1 MKIFNNI
8 FKCCMAVVVA
18 LSVSACQEDEGLLKP
33 SALLSEP
40 SLTFEATGNEPQ
52 QLMIASDADWMI
64 DVPVDWITIDPMTGS
79 KTVYV
84 SVSVTDN
91 VTDGVLNAPRSCKI
105 TIADKSGYSVSTMIY
120 QKGDNYLGV
129 SEMKIS
135 EVMGLKDETFAKV
148 AQAQVVAVA
157 TEGFVAAD
165 DSGLI
170 VVLPGEDVQLDV
182 QPGDVVYIA
191 GQKLTYL
198 DRPVLEAGE
207 VTVKSSAEVSYPAA
221 ADITSQVDSYLPESI
236 EYVKI
241 EGTLVGN
248 SLKNIPGM
256 PTKSVT
262 ILPASASID
271 LEAVSV
277 HKITLYAYH
286 IGFDGSAHQ
295 LVAVS
300 YKDNGADETIGVPFP
315 FKDNFDWT
323 EPFIE
328 AANKVLAT
336 DKQINDA
343 VALQTSSSDGAA
355 NIYTTLADNGCMV
368 LDELRARG
376 YVDLNPSLKT
386 IYLQNG
392 YFKFS
397 KGSAQSGLVLPLMQ
411 MSGEQDIVVQ
421 FKWCAHMGGSGAID
435 KTELVVAI
443 EGPGTIVGSGDNPKI
458 SAPIKSTQQ
467 PGKMFWQD
475 VVVQINGAT
484 SGTFITIRPQD
495 EQFGPA
501 DKPVSGYF
509 RYHLDN
515 ISVMSVDD
523 FVPAHMEVSGIED
536 DIMTFEGSPES
547 PVSFKVLS
555 DKDFTVETDV
565 NWIALSVTEGS
576 ANVETE
582 VEVTCRESTLSEL
595 RKGVIR
601 VKSGTSV
608 HEIHVIQ
615 SAAGVALEP
624 FVSIVGGNSGQV
636 SFEEGMFNISVQSN
650 VEYEVSA
657 DAGWVTVTEVPQTR
671 ALVDIKQ
678 YEVRYQAN
686 ADPAERTAYI
696 RVFNAEEN
704 LESIFTLVQ
713 GEYVS
718 GVYFQEDFTWVAPWA
733 DAYGSADSI
742 GDNDDAG
749 KAPNVYSQKSHL
761 DYADG
766 GFANGGSGVE
776 GYPSF
781 LTEFGNRGYEDLNP
795 SKKSLYTQKYYLKFG
810 KTDAHTG
817 LKLPTCEFEGEI
829 PTVVSVSF
837 NWAAHMLGDD
847 KGNIIDDV
855 QIVVELE
862 GDGVCAETGTKIS
875 KPFVTT
881 QVTGQ
886 LAWQDAKVILTGV
899 TRNTRISI
907 RPLNMAEATPRT
919 QRWYIDN
926 IMIAK
931 ASPFDAPSCTLSTFP
946 FPDDPT
952 FTGEGEGNGTMWN
965 AAKGWLL
972 SDDGKSKLSSH
983 LKDGSE
989 LKFTYKYEAKK
1000 DSDVEGTKNH
1010 VRVLATGMS
1019 KDDYWLFEVPVKDAP
1034 AGTYNITYKQSASAT
1049 GPNYF
1054 LMEVSV
1060 DGKNWMPVE
1069 SQTTTETF
1077 MDGTSPREVTWT
1089 YALNKGGVN
1098 AANVAHVVDVD
1109 YVAPALPGNV
1119 TLYIRAKIADDMA
1132 YGSTKAMGTSG
1143 TNRIWGP
1150 CEITFTKN

>member
-8 FKCCMAVVVA
+8 FKYCMAVVMA
-18 LSVSACQEDEGLLKP
+18 LSVAACQEDEGLLKP
-33 SALLSEP
+33 PALLSES

-713 GEYVS
+713 GEFVS
-718 GVYFQEDFTWVAPWA
+718 GVIYQDDFTWVQPFVEKDNPEKQGDSMLDNKQYTPGTSYNLEGFETKLTELGYEALFPASKAIYVMKGNYLKFSKGKNINGLRLPKLDFNGENTVALSFDWGINEGANGPDPVQLEVTVEGNGTINGQKKTDALIHTAGSWEWQTEKIVITGVDNDTRITIRPTTFVGAEDDTGKYYRWFLDNIKVEKAEAVDSDVVYKDDFEWIAPIA
-733 DAYGSADSI
+733 AQEVEKPI
-742 GDNDDAG
+742 GDAVGTDNASAQATNVWKLVDSKGFFEKFNELGYKYIYSTVGDTEYKEGPAQEANSSVG
-749 KAPNVYSQKSHL
+749 KE
-761 DYADG
+761 
-766 GFANGGSGVE
+766 GSM
-776 GYPSF
+776 YI
-781 LTEFGNRGYEDLNP
+781 LTN
-795 SKKSLYTQKYYLKFG
+795 YLKFG
-810 KTDAHTG
+810 QT
-817 LKLPTCEFEGEI
+817 
-829 PTVVSVSF
+829 S
-837 NWAAHMLGDD
+837 
-847 KGNIIDDV
+847 
-855 QIVVELE
+855 
-862 GDGVCAETGTKIS
+862 
-875 KPFVTT
+875 
-881 QVTGQ
+881 
-886 LAWQDAKVILTGV
+886 
-899 TRNTRISI
+899 
-907 RPLNMAEATPRT
+907 
-919 QRWYIDN
+919 Y
-926 IMIAK
+926 
-931 ASPFDAPSCTLSTFP
+931 
-946 FPDDPT
+946 
-952 FTGEGEGNGTMWN
+952 NG
-965 AAKGWLL
+965 AL
-972 SDDGKSKLSSH
+972 
-983 LKDGSE
+983 
-989 LKFTYKYEAKK
+989 
-1000 DSDVEGTKNH
+1000 
-1010 VRVLATGMS
+1010 VL
-1019 KDDYWLFEVPVKDAP
+1019 
-1034 AGTYNITYKQSASAT
+1034 
-1049 GPNYF
+1049 
-1054 LMEVSV
+1054 
-1060 DGKNWMPVE
+1060 
-1069 SQTTTETF
+1069 
-1077 MDGTSPREVTWT
+1077 
-1089 YALNKGGVN
+1089 
-1098 AANVAHVVDVD
+1098 
-1109 YVAPALPGNV
+1109 PALSA
-1119 TLYIRAKIADDMA
+1119 L
-1132 YGSTKAMGTSG
+1132 
-1143 TNRIWGP
+1143 
-1150 CEITFTKN
+1150 

>member
-8 FKCCMAVVVA
+8 FKYCMAVVMA
-18 LSVSACQEDEGLLKP
+18 LSVAACQEDEGLLKP
-33 SALLSEP
+33 PALLSES

-64 DVPVDWITIDPMTGS
+64 DVPVDWITIDPMAGS

-84 SVSVTDN
+84 SVSVADN

-105 TIADKSGYSVSTMIY
+105 TIADKSGYSVSSMIY

-135 EVMGLKDETFAKV
+135 EIMGLKDETFAKV

-157 TEGFVAAD
+157 TGGFVAAD

-170 VVLPGEDVQLDV
+170 VVLPGEDVQQDV
-182 QPGDVVYIA
+182 QPGDMVYIA

-207 VTVKSSAEVSYPAA
+207 IAVMSSAEVSYPAA

-241 EGTLVGN
+241 DGTLVGN

-262 ILPASASID
+262 ILPASASLD

-323 EPFIE
+323 APFIE
-328 AANKVLAT
+328 AANAVLPEAN
-336 DKQINDA
+336 KINDA

-355 NIYTTLADNGCMV
+355 NIYTTLAQKGCMV
-368 LDELRARG
+368 LDELRSRG
-376 YVDLNPSLKT
+376 YVDLNPSFET
-386 IYLQNG
+386 IYLQDG

-397 KGSAQSGLVLPLMQ
+397 KGGKQSGLTLPLMQ
-411 MSGEQDIVVQ
+411 MAGEQDIVVQ
-421 FKWCAHMGGSGAID
+421 FKWCAHIGGSGAVD

-467 PGKMFWQD
+467 PGNMFWQD
-475 VVVQINGAT
+475 VIVNINGAT

-495 EQFGPA
+495 EQFGVA
-501 DKPVSGYF
+501 GNEVTGYF

-536 DIMTFEGSPES
+536 DIITFEGSPES

-565 NWIALSVTEGS
+565 NWIDLSVTEGS
-576 ANVETE
+576 ANVETD
-582 VEVTCRESTLSEL
+582 VEVTCQESTLSEL

-624 FVSIVGGNSGQV
+624 FLSIVGGNSGQV

-650 VEYEVSA
+650 VEYEVSS

-713 GEYVS
+713 GEFVS
-718 GVYFQEDFTWVAPWA
+718 GVIYQDDFTWVQPFVEK
-733 DAYGSADSI
+733 DNPEKQGDSML
-742 GDNDDAG
+742 DNKQYTPG
-749 KAPNVYSQKSHL
+749 TSYNL
-761 DYADG
+761 E
-766 GFANGGSGVE
+766 GFE
-776 GYPSF
+776 TK
-781 LTEFGNRGYEDLNP
+781 LTELGYEALFP
-795 SKKSLYTQKYYLKFG
+795 ASKAIYVMKGNYLKFSKG
-810 KTDAHTG
+810 KNING
-817 LKLPTCEFEGEI
+817 LRLPKLDFNGENTVALSFDWGINEGANGPDPVQLEV
-829 PTVVSVSF
+829 TV
-837 NWAAHMLGDD
+837 
-847 KGNIIDDV
+847 
-855 QIVVELE
+855 
-862 GDGVCAETGTKIS
+862 
-875 KPFVTT
+875 
-881 QVTGQ
+881 
-886 LAWQDAKVILTGV
+886 
-899 TRNTRISI
+899 
-907 RPLNMAEATPRT
+907 
-919 QRWYIDN
+919 
-926 IMIAK
+926 
-931 ASPFDAPSCTLSTFP
+931 
-946 FPDDPT
+946 
-952 FTGEGEGNGTMWN
+952 EGNGTINGQKKTDALIHTAGSWEWQTEKIVITGVDNDTRITIRPTTFVGAEDDTGKYYRWFLDNIKVEKAEGSSEETGSVLASFPFPYDKTFTGTEEGAGTKWN
-965 AAKGWLL
+965 LSEGWLL
-972 SDDGKSKLSSH
+972 SEDGKSKLSSH
-983 LKDGSE
+983 NPDGSS
-989 LKFTYKYEAKK
+989 LKFTYKYEAAA
-1000 DSDVEGTKNH
+1000 SDGTKDH
-1010 VRVLATGMS
+1010 VRVLATGM
-1019 KDDYWLFEVPVKDAP
+1019 KKGGYWLFEVPVADMP
-1034 AGTYNITYKQSASAT
+1034 AGSYNIKYKQSSSNT
-1049 GPNYF
+1049 GANYF
-1054 LMEVSV
+1054 LIEVSV
-1060 DGKNWMPVE
+1060 DGQNWTPVD
-1069 SQTTTETF
+1069 SKTSSETYK
-1077 MDGTSPREVTWT
+1077 DGTEPRDVTYT
-1089 YALNKGGVN
+1089 YALNKLG
-1098 AANVAHVVDVD
+1098 ANIANLAYDVDVT
-1109 YVAPALPGNV
+1109 YNAPALPGNN
-1119 TLYIRAKIADDMA
+1119 TLYIKATVADDMEYRA
-1132 YGSTKAMGTSG
+1132 TKAIGDSG

>member
-8 FKCCMAVVVA
+8 FKYCMAVVMA
-18 LSVSACQEDEGLLKP
+18 LSVAACQEDEGLLKP
-33 SALLSEP
+33 PALLSES

-64 DVPVDWITIDPMTGS
+64 DVPVDWITIDPMAGS

-84 SVSVTDN
+84 SVSVADN

-105 TIADKSGYSVSTMIY
+105 TIADKSGYSVSSMIY

-135 EVMGLKDETFAKV
+135 EIMGLKDEAFAKV

-170 VVLPGEDVQLDV
+170 VVLPGEDVQQDV
-182 QPGDVVYIA
+182 QPGDMVYIA

-207 VTVKSSAEVSYPAA
+207 IAVMSSAEVSYPAA

-241 EGTLVGN
+241 DGTLVGN

-262 ILPASASID
+262 ILPASASLD

-323 EPFIE
+323 APFIE
-328 AANKVLAT
+328 AANAVLPEAS
-336 DKQINDA
+336 KINDA

-355 NIYTTLADNGCMV
+355 NIYTTLAQKGCMV
-368 LDELRARG
+368 LDELRSRG
-376 YVDLNPSLKT
+376 YVDLNPSFET
-386 IYLQNG
+386 IYLQDG

-397 KGSAQSGLVLPLMQ
+397 KGGKQSGLTLPLMQ
-411 MSGEQDIVVQ
+411 MAGEQDIVVQ
-421 FKWCAHMGGSGAID
+421 FKWCAHIGGSGAVD

-467 PGKMFWQD
+467 PGNMFWQD
-475 VVVQINGAT
+475 VIVNINGAT

-495 EQFGPA
+495 EQFGVA
-501 DKPVSGYF
+501 GNEVTGYF

-565 NWIALSVTEGS
+565 NWIDLSVTEGS
-576 ANVETE
+576 ANVETD
-582 VEVTCRESTLSEL
+582 VEVTCQESTLSEL

-624 FVSIVGGNSGQV
+624 FLSIVGGNSGQV

-650 VEYEVSA
+650 VEYEVSS

-696 RVFNAEEN
+696 RVFNTEEN

-713 GEYVS
+713 GAYVS
-718 GVYFQEDFTWVAPWA
+718 GVIYQDDFTWVQPFVEK
-733 DAYGSADSI
+733 DNPEKQGDSML
-742 GDNDDAG
+742 DNKQYTPG
-749 KAPNVYSQKSHL
+749 TSYNL
-761 DYADG
+761 E
-766 GFANGGSGVE
+766 GFE
-776 GYPSF
+776 TK
-781 LTEFGNRGYEDLNP
+781 LTELGYEALFP
-795 SKKSLYTQKYYLKFG
+795 ASKAIYVMKGNYLKFSKG
-810 KTDAHTG
+810 KNINGLRLPKLDFNGENTVALSFDWGINEGANGPDPVQLEVTVEGNGTINGQKKTDALIHTAG
-817 LKLPTCEFEGEI
+817 SWEWQTEK
-829 PTVVSVSF
+829 
-837 NWAAHMLGDD
+837 
-847 KGNIIDDV
+847 
-855 QIVVELE
+855 IV
-862 GDGVCAETGTKIS
+862 I
-875 KPFVTT
+875 
-881 QVTGQ
+881 
-886 LAWQDAKVILTGV
+886 TGV
-899 TRNTRISI
+899 DNDTRITI
-907 RPLNMAEATPRT
+907 RPTTFVGAEDATGKYY
-919 QRWYIDN
+919 RWFLDN

-952 FTGEGEGNGTMWN
+952 FTGEGEGNGTKWN
-965 AAKGWLL
+965 AAQGWLL

-1069 SQTTTETF
+1069 SQTTSETF
-1077 MDGTSPREVTWT
+1077 KDGSSPRDVTWT
-1089 YALNKGGVN
+1089 YALNRGGNN
-1098 AANVAHVVDVD
+1098 AANVAYVVDVD
-1109 YVAPALPGNV
+1109 YDAPAIAGNK
-1119 TLYIRAKIADDMA
+1119 TLYVRAKVADDMA
-1132 YGSTKAMGTSG
+1132 YGSEKACGSKG

-1150 CEITFTKN
+1150 CEISFERK

>member
-8 FKCCMAVVVA
+8 FKYCMAVVMA
-18 LSVSACQEDEGLLKP
+18 LSVAACQEDEGLLKP
-33 SALLSEP
+33 PALLSES

-343 VALQTSSSDGAA
+343 VALQTSSADGAA

-376 YVDLNPSLKT
+376 YVDLNPSFET
-386 IYLQNG
+386 IYLQDG

-397 KGSAQSGLVLPLMQ
+397 KGGKQSGLTLPLMQ
-411 MSGEQDIVVQ
+411 MAGEQDIVVQ
-421 FKWCAHMGGSGAID
+421 FKWCAHIGGSGAVD

-467 PGKMFWQD
+467 PGNMFWQD
-475 VVVQINGAT
+475 VIVNINGAT

-495 EQFGPA
+495 EQFGVA
-501 DKPVSGYF
+501 GNEVTGYF

-565 NWIALSVTEGS
+565 NWIDLSVTEGS
-576 ANVETE
+576 ANVETD
-582 VEVTCRESTLSEL
+582 VEVTCQESTLSEL

-624 FVSIVGGNSGQV
+624 FLSIVGGNSGQV

-650 VEYEVSA
+650 VEYEVYS

-713 GEYVS
+713 GAFVS
-718 GVYFQEDFTWVAPWA
+718 GVIYQDDFTWVQPFVEKDNPEKQGDSMLDNKQYTPGTSYNLEGFETKLTELGYEALFPASKAIYVMKGNYLKFSKGKNINGLRLPKLDFNGENTVALSFDWGINEGANGPDPVQLEVTVEGNGTINGQKKTDALIHTAGSWEWQTEKIVITGVDNDTRITIRPTTFVGAEDDTGKYYRWFLDNIKVEKAEAVDSDVVYKDDFEWIAPIA
-733 DAYGSADSI
+733 AQEVEKPI
-742 GDNDDAG
+742 GDAVGTDNASAQATNVWKLVDSKGFFEKFNELGYKYIYSTVGDTEYKEGPAQEANSSVG
-749 KAPNVYSQKSHL
+749 KE
-761 DYADG
+761 
-766 GFANGGSGVE
+766 GSM
-776 GYPSF
+776 YI
-781 LTEFGNRGYEDLNP
+781 LTN
-795 SKKSLYTQKYYLKFG
+795 YLKFG
-810 KTDAHTG
+810 QTSYNGA
-817 LKLPTCEFEGEI
+817 LVLPALSALNGTSK
-829 PTVVSVSF
+829 VSVEF
-837 NWAAHMLGDD
+837 DW
-847 KGNIIDDV
+847 
-855 QIVVELE
+855 
-862 GDGVCAETGTKIS
+862 CW
-875 KPFVTT
+875 
-881 QVTGQ
+881 QVTGSNNPDLMTLSVDASVGLFTCSGTSTCTPLESSQ
-886 LAWQDAKVILTGV
+886 SKVGGESHLAWQHVKVVLDGASSETILT
-899 TRNTRISI
+899 I
-907 RPLNMAEATPRT
+907 RPTEADPST
-919 QRWYIDN
+919 QNPDRKQNRWYLDN
-926 IMIAK
+926 IEI
-931 ASPFDAPSCTLSTFP
+931 SL
-946 FPDDPT
+946 
-952 FTGEGEGNGTMWN
+952 
-965 AAKGWLL
+965 
-972 SDDGKSKLSSH
+972 
-983 LKDGSE
+983 
-989 LKFTYKYEAKK
+989 
-1000 DSDVEGTKNH
+1000 
-1010 VRVLATGMS
+1010 
-1019 KDDYWLFEVPVKDAP
+1019 VK
-1034 AGTYNITYKQSASAT
+1034 
-1049 GPNYF
+1049 
-1054 LMEVSV
+1054 
-1060 DGKNWMPVE
+1060 
-1069 SQTTTETF
+1069 
-1077 MDGTSPREVTWT
+1077 
-1089 YALNKGGVN
+1089 
-1098 AANVAHVVDVD
+1098 
-1109 YVAPALPGNV
+1109 
-1119 TLYIRAKIADDMA
+1119 
-1132 YGSTKAMGTSG
+1132 
-1143 TNRIWGP
+1143 
-1150 CEITFTKN
+1150 

>member
-18 LSVSACQEDEGLLKP
+18 LSVAACQEDEGLLKP

-157 TEGFVAAD
+157 DGGFVATD
-165 DSGLI
+165 DSGDI

-221 ADITSQVDSYLPESI
+221 ADITSQVDSYSPESI

-256 PTKSVT
+256 PTKSVI
-262 ILPASASID
+262 ILPASASLD

-343 VALQTSSSDGAA
+343 VALQTSSADGAA

-582 VEVTCRESTLSEL
+582 VEVTCQESTLSEL

-624 FVSIVGGNSGQV
+624 FLSIVGGNSGQV

-650 VEYEVSA
+650 VEYEVFS

-713 GEYVS
+713 GAYVS
-718 GVYFQEDFTWVAPWA
+718 GVIYQDDFTWVQPFVEK
-733 DAYGSADSI
+733 DNPEKQGDSML
-742 GDNDDAG
+742 DNKQYTPG
-749 KAPNVYSQKSHL
+749 TSYNL
-761 DYADG
+761 E
-766 GFANGGSGVE
+766 GFE
-776 GYPSF
+776 TK
-781 LTEFGNRGYEDLNP
+781 LTELGYEALFP
-795 SKKSLYTQKYYLKFG
+795 ASKAIYVMKGNYLKFSKG
-810 KTDAHTG
+810 KNINGLRLPKLDFNGENTVALSFDWGINEGANGPDPVQLEVTVEGNGTINGQKKTDALIHTAG
-817 LKLPTCEFEGEI
+817 SWEWQTEK
-829 PTVVSVSF
+829 
-837 NWAAHMLGDD
+837 
-847 KGNIIDDV
+847 
-855 QIVVELE
+855 IV
-862 GDGVCAETGTKIS
+862 I
-875 KPFVTT
+875 
-881 QVTGQ
+881 
-886 LAWQDAKVILTGV
+886 TGV
-899 TRNTRISI
+899 DNDTRITI
-907 RPLNMAEATPRT
+907 RPTTFVGAEDAIGKSY
-919 QRWYIDN
+919 RWFLDN

-1077 MDGTSPREVTWT
+1077 TDGTSPREVTWT
-1089 YALNKGGVN
+1089 YALNKGGAN

-1109 YVAPALPGNV
+1109 YDAPALPGNV

-1150 CEITFTKN
+1150 CEVTFTKN

>member
-18 LSVSACQEDEGLLKP
+18 LSVAACQEDEGLLKP

-157 TEGFVAAD
+157 DGGFVATD
-165 DSGLI
+165 DSGDI
-170 VVLPGEDVQLDV
+170 VVLPGKDVQLDV
-182 QPGDVVYIA
+182 KPGDVVYIA

-262 ILPASASID
+262 ILPASASLD

-565 NWIALSVTEGS
+565 NWIALSVTEGP

-582 VEVTCRESTLSEL
+582 VEVTCQESTLSEL

-713 GEYVS
+713 GAYVS
-718 GVYFQEDFTWVAPWA
+718 GVIYQDDFTWVQPFVEK
-733 DAYGSADSI
+733 DNPEKQGDSML
-742 GDNDDAG
+742 DNKQYTPG
-749 KAPNVYSQKSHL
+749 TSYNL
-761 DYADG
+761 E
-766 GFANGGSGVE
+766 GFE
-776 GYPSF
+776 TK
-781 LTEFGNRGYEDLNP
+781 LTELGYEALFP
-795 SKKSLYTQKYYLKFG
+795 ASKAIYVMKGNYLKFSKG
-810 KTDAHTG
+810 KNINGLRLPKLDFNGENTVALSFDWGINEGANGADPVQLEVTVEGNGTINGQKKTDALIHTAG
-817 LKLPTCEFEGEI
+817 SWEWQTEK
-829 PTVVSVSF
+829 
-837 NWAAHMLGDD
+837 
-847 KGNIIDDV
+847 
-855 QIVVELE
+855 IV
-862 GDGVCAETGTKIS
+862 I
-875 KPFVTT
+875 
-881 QVTGQ
+881 
-886 LAWQDAKVILTGV
+886 TGV
-899 TRNTRISI
+899 DNDTRITI
-907 RPLNMAEATPRT
+907 RPTTFVGAEDAIGKSY
-919 QRWYIDN
+919 RWFLDN

-1077 MDGTSPREVTWT
+1077 TDGTSPREVTWT
-1089 YALNKGGVN
+1089 YALNKGGAN

-1150 CEITFTKN
+1150 CEVTFTKN

>member
-18 LSVSACQEDEGLLKP
+18 LSVAACQEDEGLLKP

-157 TEGFVAAD
+157 DGGFVATD
-165 DSGLI
+165 DSGDI

-221 ADITSQVDSYLPESI
+221 ADITSQVDSYSPESI

-262 ILPASASID
+262 ILPASASLD

-343 VALQTSSSDGAA
+343 VALQTSSADGAA

-443 EGPGTIVGSGDNPKI
+443 EGPGTIVGSGDNPKV
-458 SAPIKSTQQ
+458 STPIKSTQQ

-547 PVSFKVLS
+547 PVLFKVLS

-565 NWIALSVTEGS
+565 NWIALSVTDGS

-582 VEVTCRESTLSEL
+582 VEVTCQESTLSEL

-713 GEYVS
+713 GAYVS
-718 GVYFQEDFTWVAPWA
+718 GVIYQDDFTWVQPFVEK
-733 DAYGSADSI
+733 DNPEKQGDSML
-742 GDNDDAG
+742 DNKQYTPG
-749 KAPNVYSQKSHL
+749 TSYNL
-761 DYADG
+761 E
-766 GFANGGSGVE
+766 GFE
-776 GYPSF
+776 TK
-781 LTEFGNRGYEDLNP
+781 LTELGYEALFP
-795 SKKSLYTQKYYLKFG
+795 ASKAIYVMKGNYLKFSKG
-810 KTDAHTG
+810 KNINGLRLPKLDFNGENTVALSFDWGINEGANGPDPVQLEVTVEGNGTINGQKKTDALIHTAG
-817 LKLPTCEFEGEI
+817 SWEWQTEK
-829 PTVVSVSF
+829 
-837 NWAAHMLGDD
+837 
-847 KGNIIDDV
+847 
-855 QIVVELE
+855 IV
-862 GDGVCAETGTKIS
+862 I
-875 KPFVTT
+875 
-881 QVTGQ
+881 
-886 LAWQDAKVILTGV
+886 TGV
-899 TRNTRISI
+899 DNDTRITI
-907 RPLNMAEATPRT
+907 RPTTFVGAEDAIGKSY
-919 QRWYIDN
+919 RWFLDN

-1077 MDGTSPREVTWT
+1077 TDGTSPREVTWT
-1089 YALNKGGVN
+1089 YALNKGGAN

-1109 YVAPALPGNV
+1109 YDAPALPGNV